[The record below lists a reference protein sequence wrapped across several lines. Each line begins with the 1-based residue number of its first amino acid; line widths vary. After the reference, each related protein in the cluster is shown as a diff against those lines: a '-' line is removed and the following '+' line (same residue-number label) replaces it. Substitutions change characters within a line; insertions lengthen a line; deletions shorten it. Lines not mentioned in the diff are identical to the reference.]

1 MDSSPRAARQALLLK
16 LAIVVVVVGVAGA
29 LILHGVNLG
38 DLLDHLLEK
47 ARKAGPLAFFTAMAV
62 LPAFGVPALAFM
74 LPAGPV
80 FAPTLGMPLVLALS
94 LAALTVNMILAYWLA
109 RYALRPWLARLIT
122 RLGYKLPQVPP
133 GDTTALIVL
142 LRVTPG
148 VPALAQNY
156 LLGLA
161 DTPFV
166 KYLLV
171 SCLCAWPHISVYV
184 YFGEELREGR
194 KGLILVGGLLLV
206 AVIAAARLVRHHYHG
221 KANKRA
227 RDGGPV
233 THG

>member
-1 MDSSPRAARQALLLK
+1 MDPSPRAARKALLLK
-16 LAIVVVVVGVAGA
+16 VGLAAGVVAVVG
-29 LILHGVNLG
+29 LLSLRGVVLG
-38 DLLDHLLEK
+38 DLLDQIVAKVRE
-47 ARKAGPLAFFTAMAV
+47 AGPVAFFSAMAV

-80 FAPTLGMPLVLALS
+80 FAPSLGMPLVLALA
-94 LAALTVNMILAYWLA
+94 LAALTVNMVLAYWLA

-122 RLGYKLPQVPP
+122 RLGYQLPQVPP

-161 DTPFV
+161 DTPFG

-184 YFGEELREGR
+184 YFGEKLREGNR
-194 KGLILVGGLLLV
+194 GLILIGVLLV
-206 AVIAAARLVRHHYHG
+206 VALVAAARLVRHHYHG
-221 KANKRA
+221 KSKR
-227 RDGGPV
+227 
-233 THG
+233 

>member
-1 MDSSPRAARQALLLK
+1 MDPSPRAARKALLFK
-16 LAIVVVVVGVAGA
+16 LAFAAGVVVVVGLLLLRGVVLGA
-29 LILHGVNLG
+29 L
-38 DLLDHLLEK
+38 LDQIVAK
-47 ARKAGPLAFFTAMAV
+47 VRAAGPAAFFSAMAV

-80 FAPTLGMPLVLALS
+80 FASTLGMPLVLALS

-122 RLGYKLPQVPP
+122 RLGYTLPQVPP

-161 DTPFV
+161 DTPFI

-184 YFGEELREGR
+184 YFGEKLREGR
-194 KGLILVGGLLLV
+194 KGLILIAVLLLV
-206 AVIAAARLVRHHYHG
+206 ALIAAARLVMHHYRG
-221 KANKRA
+221 KSAKPA
-227 RDGGPV
+227 VGGPKSQV
-233 THG
+233 

>member
-1 MDSSPRAARQALLLK
+1 MDPSPRAARKALLLK
-16 LAIVVVVVGVAGA
+16 VGLAAGVVAGVG
-29 LILHGVNLG
+29 LLSLRGVVLG
-38 DLLDHLLEK
+38 DLLDQIVAKVRE
-47 ARKAGPLAFFTAMAV
+47 AGPVAFFSAMAV

-80 FAPTLGMPLVLALS
+80 FAPSLGMPLVLALA
-94 LAALTVNMILAYWLA
+94 LAALTVNMVLAYWLA

-122 RLGYKLPQVPP
+122 RLGYQLPQVPP

-161 DTPFV
+161 DTPFG

-184 YFGEELREGR
+184 YFGEKLREGNR
-194 KGLILVGGLLLV
+194 GLILIGVLLV
-206 AVIAAARLVRHHYHG
+206 VALVAAARLVRHHYHG
-221 KANKRA
+221 KSKR
-227 RDGGPV
+227 
-233 THG
+233 

>member
-1 MDSSPRAARQALLLK
+1 MDPSHRAARKALLLK
-16 LAIVVVVVGVAGA
+16 LALAVCVVVIAGGLLLRGVK
-29 LILHGVNLG
+29 LG
-38 DLLDHLLEK
+38 PLLDQIVAK
-47 ARKAGPLAFFTAMAV
+47 VRAAGPVAFFSAMAV

-109 RYALRPWLARLIT
+109 RYALRPWLAGLIT
-122 RLGYKLPQVPP
+122 RLGYKLPQVPA

-161 DTPFV
+161 DTPFG

-184 YFGEELREGR
+184 YFGEKLGEGN
-194 KGLILVGGLLLV
+194 KGLILFGVLLV
-206 AVIAAARLVRHHYHG
+206 VAVVAAARIVRHHYHG
-221 KANKRA
+221 RSAKPATGEPKS
-227 RDGGPV
+227 
-233 THG
+233 